1 MDNILI
7 EVEKLKNMILETEE
21 YKKFIKSRQILDN
34 NQEINDI
41 IEKIKENQ
49 KSIIKKENENK
60 DTTKEEINL
69 RSLYSELDK
78 FDEYKIYLENSK
90 VLNILIT
97 SIQKKFEDYFNK
109 FVI

>member
-78 FDEYKIYLENSK
+78 YDEYKIYLENSK

-97 SIQKKFEDYFNK
+97 GIQKKFEDYFNK